1 VPELWPRDD
10 DADLADS
17 AKTKASLQP
26 RLISSREDFS
36 TKFSLEDV
44 CADDMLAVCATL
56 GVVVISLS
64 TSGLVAAIYAAFQ
77 VNPLKKSSIWYKKQG
92 NIDKIYF

>member
-1 VPELWPRDD
+1 
-10 DADLADS
+10 
-17 AKTKASLQP
+17 
-26 RLISSREDFS
+26 
-36 TKFSLEDV
+36 
-44 CADDMLAVCATL
+44 MLAVCATL